1 MTDKKDKLVYESV
14 QTIEG
19 LEYQRKRAYVN
30 MGSTDSVDGK
40 MPRALL
46 QMAQE
51 IVSNSVDEALSGFGD
66 EILITIHPDQSMTVS
81 DHGRG
86 LPRDLIEKDGS
97 VVKFGSAIRSF
108 TKPGTS
114 GKFDN
119 TGYKNSGGLN
129 GIGAKGT
136 TALSEWVEVE
146 AQTTKNQHYKFKI
159 TYDNWIKNE
168 EPDYK
173 EELKFDKDLGTFT
186 KVTFLPDKRV
196 LASIKWNRK
205 SLCDRY
211 EMASYLVPNVKITLV
226 DEREFDDETEQ
237 YWSKSW
243 LSEDGLKDYI
253 NTLSEGSKP
262 LKGLKEPIVFED
274 TIKTPDDFD
283 IEIHGALRWI
293 DNLGAMTQSF
303 VNGIPT
309 IEGGPHLQGALRG
322 INDAIRDYTKDK
334 KKLSLSPSDIQE
346 GLIIALEIKVP
357 EPLMQF
363 EGQTKE
369 KYGSAAALPATKQV
383 VGDALTKW
391 LYDNNES
398 AENLIEKMTESATL
412 REKAV
417 QARKDAKAAR
427 EKKKNDKNKLLVSSK
442 LTKAIEKDPKKRELF
457 ITEGDSAC
465 FVGDTKVRLADGRD
479 LEIKNI
485 VKEFEKGKELY
496 IYSQTNS
503 IEDNDGL
510 YQNMNFQV
518 FPIKWAGK
526 TRANAELIRLYIDN
540 DSYVDCT
547 PDHKFLMI
555 DGTYKMAKDLKPDD
569 GLNTM
574 DNNHKVVKIEKLDK
588 KEDVYDLH
596 VEHTHN
602 FVLSNDVV
610 VHNCGTIIQSRNRN
624 QAVFP
629 IRGKMLNTLDVP
641 LSRILK
647 NEEITTIAS
656 VLGAG
661 IGPAFDVEDLQY
673 NKLII
678 ASDSDDD
685 GYHIRCL
692 IITMV
697 HRCLPGL
704 IQNGHLYIAES
715 PLFRLSYYEKGEP
728 FNKYVFTEDEKNK
741 LYAELSKKHKDI
753 NVTRFKGLGESNPED
768 LKFAMVAP
776 ETRHLVQVTLNDLAS
791 AEKYLRIN
799 MGKDAEL
806 RRNWVMDNMDFSTDA
821 YENM

>member
-86 LPRDLIEKDGS
+86 LPRDLIEKDES

-383 VGDALTKW
+383 VGDALIKW

-457 ITEGDSAC
+457 ITEGDSA
-465 FVGDTKVRLADGRD
+465 A
-479 LEIKNI
+479 
-485 VKEFEKGKELY
+485 
-496 IYSQTNS
+496 
-503 IEDNDGL
+503 
-510 YQNMNFQV
+510 
-518 FPIKWAGK
+518 
-526 TRANAELIRLYIDN
+526 
-540 DSYVDCT
+540 
-547 PDHKFLMI
+547 
-555 DGTYKMAKDLKPDD
+555 
-569 GLNTM
+569 
-574 DNNHKVVKIEKLDK
+574 
-588 KEDVYDLH
+588 
-596 VEHTHN
+596 
-602 FVLSNDVV
+602 
-610 VHNCGTIIQSRNRN
+610 GTIIQSRNRN

-641 LSRILK
+641 LSRVLK

-741 LYAELSKKHKDI
+741 LFAELSKKHKDI

-791 AEKYLRIN
+791 AEKYLRVN

-806 RRNWVMDNMDFSTDA
+806 RRNWVMDNMDFSVDA

>member
-457 ITEGDSAC
+457 ITEGDSA
-465 FVGDTKVRLADGRD
+465 A
-479 LEIKNI
+479 
-485 VKEFEKGKELY
+485 
-496 IYSQTNS
+496 
-503 IEDNDGL
+503 
-510 YQNMNFQV
+510 
-518 FPIKWAGK
+518 
-526 TRANAELIRLYIDN
+526 
-540 DSYVDCT
+540 
-547 PDHKFLMI
+547 
-555 DGTYKMAKDLKPDD
+555 
-569 GLNTM
+569 
-574 DNNHKVVKIEKLDK
+574 
-588 KEDVYDLH
+588 
-596 VEHTHN
+596 
-602 FVLSNDVV
+602 
-610 VHNCGTIIQSRNRN
+610 GTIIQSRNRN

-641 LSRILK
+641 LSRVLK

-741 LYAELSKKHKDI
+741 LFAELSKKHKDI

-791 AEKYLRIN
+791 AEKYLRVN

-806 RRNWVMDNMDFSTDA
+806 RRNWVMDNMDFSVDA